1 MVTRLCHLPAMAVVL
16 PTNSTGFI
24 VPVNFFNNANTR
36 KISTPGTNPC
46 YLRKVSVANKDL
58 DVLIKR
64 SRRKTMALHVY
75 PDKPVEL
82 RVPMKCPWFEINQFL
97 DSRLGWIEVAQQEL
111 SNVPVV
117 PALEYTQGALHD
129 YLGSKYPLMLVRG
142 KPNHVE
148 QFSGVIVIRCLRPEN
163 AALVSRHLNEWY
175 RRRAR
180 ALFPDRI
187 DHCLQRFPVSLAYR
201 SLVVR
206 KMKARWG
213 SCSRN
218 GDICLNSLLVRLPEA
233 AIDFVITHELCHLQH
248 FAHGKSFYRLLTKAM
263 PDWREREKLL
273 GP

>member
-1 MVTRLCHLPAMAVVL
+1 VRLINK
-16 PTNSTGFI
+16 TF
-24 VPVNFFNNANTR
+24 
-36 KISTPGTNPC
+36 KISTPGANPC

-82 RVPMKCPWFEINQFL
+82 RVPMKCPWLEIDQFL
-97 DSRLGWIEVAQQEL
+97 DSRLGWIEDAQKEL
-111 SNVPVV
+111 SNVPRV
-117 PALEYTQGALHD
+117 PAPVYTEGALHD

-142 KPNHVE
+142 RPNHVE
-148 QFSGVIVIRCLRPEN
+148 QFPGAIVVRCLAPEKSS
-163 AALVSRHLNEWY
+163 LVERHMDAWY
-175 RRRAR
+175 RVQAR
-180 ALFPDRI
+180 ALFPERI
-187 DHCLQRFPVSLAYR
+187 EHNLKQFPVQLPYR

-248 FAHGKSFYRLLTKAM
+248 FSHNKSFYRLLTRVM